1 MAKKL
6 KVEAELGKVA
16 GGKTGEFGDWIWE
29 GAWVI
34 KLDEKIGPDKRVY
47 FINEIEDDG
56 LCHLDRYDLVDGKCV
71 GPERDHELEPR
82 NLKVVGKPAWVIEE

>member
-1 MAKKL
+1 MTKKS
-6 KVEAELGKVA
+6 KVEVELGKVA
-16 GGKTGEFGDWIWE
+16 GGKTEEFGDWIWE

-56 LCHLDRYDLVDGKCV
+56 
-71 GPERDHELEPR
+71 
-82 NLKVVGKPAWVIEE
+82 